1 MTVSRATSERHC
13 CKSII
18 SPAASQTIRML
29 PKCDGGPCGYVL
41 CPGCDSSLG
50 AFGSTSASCPKF
62 EEFCVP
68 TCAELG
74 FPNNFTGL
82 LHEVLLPQVWQKGEE
97 NWKVRSSWLI
107 SEMKSNMSTFETL
120 VPSIIIELQNFD
132 SPTEVSTTSPW
143 PQHIPKATCG
153 TLCSPAGVSHHLDH
167 HPPSSASPWWP
178 WHSGPSSWR
187 YQPGSYVGS
196 PDEVG
201 RDLR

>member
-1 MTVSRATSERHC
+1 VPLAALRH
-13 CKSII
+13 
-18 SPAASQTIRML
+18 PAVFLYLLACLLTCLVMWAHV
-29 PKCDGGPCGYVL
+29 VL
-41 CPGCDSSLG
+41 R
-50 AFGSTSASCPKF
+50 KF
-62 EEFCVP
+62 EKP
-68 TCAELG
+68 KIRRILRPNLSKLSSLG

-97 NWKVRSSWLI
+97 NWNVRSSWSI

-120 VPSIIIELQNFD
+120 VPSIIIVELQNFD

-143 PQHIPKATCG
+143 PQHIPKPHG

-187 YQPGSYVGS
+187 YHQGP
-196 PDEVG
+196 
-201 RDLR
+201 R